1 MHQLKSFCKAKET
14 MNRVKRQSTEWEK
27 IFASYLS
34 DKALTS
40 EYMKSSKKKKLSFT
54 RTNILINKGTNEL
67 DISKKLQMSNKRMF
81 NILSHKGNTNQNDTY
96 STQSDGYH

>member
-1 MHQLKSFCKAKET
+1 MGENLCQLFIGQGIDIRIYE
-14 MNRVKRQSTEWEK
+14 E
-27 IFASYLS
+27 L
-34 DKALTS
+34 
-40 EYMKSSKKKKLSFT
+40 KKKKLSFK